1 MTAARRL
8 TSPSCVGGFRGSSI
22 GAVSYNA
29 TIRLALHR
37 LTNV

>member
-8 TSPSCVGGFRGSSI
+8 TSPSCVGGFRGSSS
-22 GAVSYNA
+22 GAGSYNA
-29 TIRLALHR
+29 TIKSAQHR